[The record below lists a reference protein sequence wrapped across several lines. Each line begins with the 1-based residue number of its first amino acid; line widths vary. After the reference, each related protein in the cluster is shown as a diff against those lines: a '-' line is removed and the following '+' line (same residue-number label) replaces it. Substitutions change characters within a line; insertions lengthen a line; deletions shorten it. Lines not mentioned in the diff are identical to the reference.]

1 MFVGRGIYGTIY
13 LASSFMNWNMEIY
26 QVYEWLENFM
36 SKVNSIKKKYKKH
49 TYYHL
54 I

>member
-36 SKVNSIKKKYKKH
+36 SKVNRIKKKV
-49 TYYHL
+49 
-54 I
+54 